1 MAEQDKKCGACGQE
15 VTTPPFIM
23 AFQPIIDIQKRR
35 IHGYEALVRGPEGQ
49 PAPTVL
55 SQINAENRYAF
66 DQACRVK
73 AIQQAAA
80 LKLDRKLSINFMPNA
95 VYEPK
100 ACIRATLAAAA
111 ASRFPL
117 DLITFEITEDERI
130 RDTKHL
136 QGIIT
141 EYRNQGFR
149 VALDDFGAEY
159 AGLNSL
165 SALHVDAIKLDI
177 ALVRNIDQDQ
187 RRRTIVLGMIKV
199 CHDLKIDIVAEGV
212 ERVEELSVLHDAGVQ
227 YVQGYLFAR
236 PMLNSLVRDDEIA
249 YPHVG

>member
-1 MAEQDKKCGACGQE
+1 MDAKDKKCGACGHD
-15 VTTPPFIM
+15 VATPSFTM
-23 AFQPIIDIQKRR
+23 AFQPIVDILDRR
-35 IHGYEALVRGPEGQ
+35 IYGYEALVRGPEGQ
-49 PAPTVL
+49 SAYSIL

-80 LKLDRKLSINFMPNA
+80 LGLDRKLSINFMPNA

-100 ACIRATLAAAA
+100 ACIRATLAAANEA
-111 ASRFPL
+111 RFPL

-141 EYRNQGFR
+141 EYRSHGFR
-149 VALDDFGAEY
+149 VALDDFGSEY

-177 ALVRNIDQDQ
+177 ALVRDIDQDQ
-187 RRRTIVLGMIKV
+187 RRRTITLGMIKV
-199 CHDLKIDIVAEGV
+199 CQSLKIDVVAEGV
-212 ERVEELSVLHDAGVQ
+212 ERAEELSILQEAGVR
-227 YVQGYLFAR
+227 YIQGYLLAR
-236 PMLNSLVRDDEIA
+236 PAVNKLANDREIEYQNA
-249 YPHVG
+249 K